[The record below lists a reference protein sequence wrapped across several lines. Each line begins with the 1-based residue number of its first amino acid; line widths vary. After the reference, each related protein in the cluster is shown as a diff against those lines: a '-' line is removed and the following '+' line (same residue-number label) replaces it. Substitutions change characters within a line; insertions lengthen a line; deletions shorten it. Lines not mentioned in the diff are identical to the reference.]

1 MKKNIKNIKNIMLIF
16 VSVILSLVYIFN
28 YEVIGDIYNLA
39 IGKVSKNFGNDL
51 GRDLDYDGDNDS
63 GVVLNSIVGG
73 NGDDYGKSI
82 YVDNSNKVYITGC
95 SSNGSNLNMYVIRL
109 NENGSMDS
117 TFGRKGKVV
126 INNIAGGN
134 SYDYGQSIYVDGNN
148 RIYVTGWS
156 DNGKNNDVYVIR
168 LNEDGSMDN
177 TFGKKGKVVI
187 NNIASSN
194 SDDYAY
200 SIYVD
205 NSGKIYIT
213 GDSYNGS
220 NLDMYVLKIE

>member
-51 GRDLDYDGDNDS
+51 GRDIDYDGDNDS

-82 YVDNSNKVYITGC
+82 YVDNAGKIYVTGC

-109 NENGSMDS
+109 N
-117 TFGRKGKVV
+117 K
-126 INNIAGGN
+126 
-134 SYDYGQSIYVDGNN
+134 
-148 RIYVTGWS
+148 
-156 DNGKNNDVYVIR
+156 
-168 LNEDGSMDN
+168 DGSMDN

-187 NNIASSN
+187 NKIAGNN
-194 SDDYAY
+194 SYNFGN

-205 NSGKIYIT
+205 NEGKIYVT

-220 NLDMYVLKIE
+220 GNYDVYVIRLNEDGSMDNAFGREGKLIINNIA